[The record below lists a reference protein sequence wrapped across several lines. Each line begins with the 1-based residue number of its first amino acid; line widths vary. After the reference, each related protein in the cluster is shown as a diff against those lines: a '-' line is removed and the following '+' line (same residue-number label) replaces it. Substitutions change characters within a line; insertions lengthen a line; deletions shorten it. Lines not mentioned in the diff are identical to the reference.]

1 MVGPDGFGEVV
12 GAGLTVGGPASSSV
26 GAGLTV
32 SSSEEEELFLD
43 FLLDFEL
50 ELELELE
57 VEVEV
62 ELALELEVELELCLF
77 LPPLPPLPPLVFLA
91 LSIRSKVTSPPGVTS
106 ASTLESK

>member
-57 VEVEV
+57 VEVE
-62 ELALELEVELELCLF
+62 LALELEVELELCLF